1 MDFERSADQELL
13 AETLRRFLA
22 EQAPISPYVRD
33 RLDSDRGTTAPVWA
47 GLGDLGV
54 IGLLVPEAQ
63 GGAGM
68 GMVDAAVVLEALGQS
83 VHPGPY
89 LSSAVG
95 AVSLITLAG
104 EPRDHDA
111 YLPRLAT
118 GDLVGTVALWEPGRR
133 ARWTEPETTATP
145 DGDCWRLDGTK
156 VHVPDAIGADLIL
169 VVASRPDGA
178 RGAFLVTPDTAGV
191 TITETPTVD
200 GTRKE
205 ATVALDGVEARPIG
219 DGDTTA
225 AISETVDRLGV
236 AMVVDGVGAASR
248 ALELAV
254 EYAKER
260 KQFDVPIGT
269 FQAVQHLCAD
279 MLRSVE
285 LARASAYY
293 AAWACDA
300 ADATERHRAAT
311 MTQAFAADALYEV
324 GASAIQ
330 VFGGVGFTWEHDI
343 HLFYKRLLTLQQHA
357 GGAVDQLEELA
368 TIVLDSGT

>member
-1 MDFERSADQELL
+1 VDFERSADQELL
-13 AETLRRFLA
+13 AETMRRFLA
-22 EQAPISPYVRD
+22 GQAPISPYVRD
-33 RLDSDRGTTAPVWA
+33 RLDSDRGTTAPVWKA
-47 GLGDLGV
+47 LGDLGV
-54 IGLLVPEAQ
+54 IGLLAPELH

-68 GMVDAAVVLEALGQS
+68 GMVDVAVVLEAMGQF

-89 LSSAVG
+89 LASAVG
-95 AVSLITLAG
+95 AISLISLGGALH
-104 EPRDHDA
+104 DHDT
-111 YLPRLAT
+111 YLPGLAS
-118 GDLVGTVALWEPGRR
+118 GDLVGTVALREPGRR
-133 ARWTEPETTATP
+133 ARGAEPETTATR
-145 DGDCWRLDGTK
+145 DGDGWAIDGTK

-169 VVASRPDGA
+169 VVASLPTG
-178 RGAFLVTPDTAGV
+178 GLGVFLVSQESGGV

-205 ATVALDGVEARPIG
+205 ATVTLTHADARAIG
-219 DGDTTA
+219 AGDLTD
-225 AISETVDRLGV
+225 AIAETVDRLGV
-236 AMVVDGVGAASR
+236 AMVVDGVGAAAR

-324 GASAIQ
+324 GATAIQ

-343 HLFYKRLLTLQQHA
+343 HLFYKRLLTVQQHA

-368 TIVLDSGT
+368 TIVLDSGV